1 MPFGQHIVSIAMMN
15 DAFLQQSNRSDV
27 CICHSY
33 LDVSKVADN
42 IVAQLLGITHL
53 CTACQL
59 CPLRTW

>member
-42 IVAQLLGITHL
+42 SCWASHTYAQHVSS
-53 CTACQL
+53 AH
-59 CPLRTW
+59 